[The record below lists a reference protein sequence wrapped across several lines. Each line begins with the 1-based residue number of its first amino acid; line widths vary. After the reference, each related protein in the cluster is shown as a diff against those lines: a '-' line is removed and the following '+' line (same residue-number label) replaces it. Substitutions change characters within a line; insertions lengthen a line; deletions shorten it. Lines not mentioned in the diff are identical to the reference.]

1 MIRKF
6 RVKRE
11 HWFLLLLFILNIVI
25 RIPTTPHGPDW
36 GDSSFV
42 WSLANSIGDSG
53 YIAWM
58 LNPLSFF
65 GIYAASY
72 PSGYPV
78 ILSIVSQTTGISTEC
93 VILICGFL
101 LATLG
106 MLASYIMALKFSKN
120 HLFAFLTA
128 FAFSTAPVFV
138 EVTRWTT
145 TARGPFLA
153 LLPLLL
159 WGIFSF
165 NRIPMAHR
173 RVMLLSLF
181 IFITLLAVHRTSYL
195 IALII
200 VALIVTTIIWHV
212 KGKDV
217 SMPLREHIPRNG
229 IPVAIGLLCICAFLL
244 QFSGVSFY
252 KNIWW
257 NYQTGAFATGSGVF
271 SLLLNMTTNYIGQI
285 GILLPVGVIGF
296 IMLVKKPEKGINEI
310 LVITTIMLF
319 LAISAQGLY
328 VALVMLP
335 VAALLISLMLSG
347 LIQSRIN
354 VVQGME
360 LKFSFCS
367 IGASF
372 TKAFSLILVIGLLV
386 SICFSGYMIQR
397 HLHAPTSAGSSYGN
411 AWMTEDAPYIGGFL
425 KTNGEAAFL
434 SNDGL
439 LAKRIY
445 ASTGV
450 PIFSRGYR
458 DMYGLINGWIDK
470 DDIEVQTLS
479 LSSLSISSSTI
490 FRQVNTP
497 PLKVEDD
504 VRAYVANNRVL
515 GNKDLGFKVYDNH
528 KASVWLV

>member
-1 MIRKF
+1 MIQKL
-6 RVKRE
+6 KIKKE
-11 HWFLLLLFILNIVI
+11 YWLLLLLFVLNIVI
-25 RIPTTPHGPDW
+25 RIPTTPHWPDW
-36 GDSSFV
+36 SDSSFV
-42 WSLANSIGDSG
+42 WSLANSIGDNG

-78 ILSIVSQTTGISTEC
+78 ILSIVSQTTGISTEYI
-93 VILICGFL
+93 ILICGL
-101 LATLG
+101 VLATLG

-120 HLFAFLTA
+120 HLFAFFTA
-128 FAFSTAPVFV
+128 FVFSTAPVFV
-138 EVTRWTT
+138 EITRWTA

-153 LLPLLL
+153 LLPLLF

-165 NRIPMAHR
+165 SKNHVAHKRI
-173 RVMLLSLF
+173 LFLSIF
-181 IFITLLAVHRTSYL
+181 VFITLLAIHRTSYL
-195 IALII
+195 LVLVV
-200 VALIVTTIIWHV
+200 VALVITMIIWHL
-212 KGKDV
+212 KDKPAL
-217 SMPLREHIPRNG
+217 MPLLKRIPRSG
-229 IPVAIGLLCICAFLL
+229 FPIIIGLLCVGAFLL
-244 QFSGVSFY
+244 QFSGISFY

-296 IMLVKKPEKGINEI
+296 IMLVKKPEKGINET
-310 LVITTIMLF
+310 LTITTVILF

-335 VAALLISLMLSG
+335 IAALLISHMLFG
-347 LIQSRIN
+347 LIRSRID
-354 VVQGME
+354 VVQNIG
-360 LKFSFCS
+360 LKFSFYNRR
-367 IGASF
+367 ASF
-372 TKAFSLILVIGLLV
+372 TRALSIVLVIGLLV
-386 SICFSGYMIQR
+386 SICFSGYMVQR
-397 HLHAPTSAGSSYGN
+397 HLHAPTSAGSGDGN
-411 AWMTEDAPYIGGFL
+411 AWMTEDTPCVGDFL
-425 KTNGEAAFL
+425 KKNGEAAFL

-445 ASTGV
+445 ASTEV
-450 PIFSRGYR
+450 PVFSRGYK

-470 DDIEVQTLS
+470 DDIKVQAPSLGTLT
-479 LSSLSISSSTI
+479 ISSSDI

-497 PLKVEDD
+497 PLKTEDD

-515 GNKDLGFKVYDNH
+515 GNKDLGSRVYDNH